1 MEVTTIS
8 MSKSATEVVYMET
21 HQTQKRQIIYTDVK
35 TPAPEFQVAY
45 GQLIDVVNDIL
56 PGVLQSPL
64 MTKVSIS
71 RVNFKR
77 SAAGAIGVIVSLCCE
92 IIDSNRPWNFNTP
105 LKFCLVAGQDA
116 TDACLSGKS
125 ADIIAELLN
134 RARDFTQ
141 GIVAQAELDFTEPEP
156 EIEAPQKLSYEELKV
171 ELDGEDQ

>member
-1 MEVTTIS
+1 MEITTIS
-8 MSKSATEVVYMET
+8 MSKSATEVIYLEA
-21 HQTQKRQIIYTDVK
+21 HETQKRQIIYTDVK
-35 TPAPEFQVAY
+35 TPTPEFQVAY
-45 GQLIDVVNDIL
+45 GQLIEVVNDIL
-56 PGVLQSPL
+56 PGVLQTPL
-64 MTKVSIS
+64 MRKISIS

-141 GIVAQAELDFTEPEP
+141 GIVAQTELDFTEPEP
-156 EIEAPQKLSYEELKV
+156 EIEPKEAEE
-171 ELDGEDQ
+171 